1 MRRILLAMT
10 ALAAAATLQAP
21 ARASSHRE
29 APMIAGMPR
38 LDASDFFL
46 FRSYEPS
53 RFNYVTMIA
62 DYVPLQDPGGGPNF
76 YNMEHNGYYDIN
88 VDSDGTGK
96 PTYTFRFRFS
106 AVTRNLSVPVGG
118 VNVPI
123 ALINAGQI
131 TPSSNAAQNVVESY
145 TISLVTYARNG
156 TSIETRLKSTDGRDT
171 FPKPADRIGDKS
183 IPDYAAYASG
193 FTYEIAVPGCGNG
206 RVFVG
211 QRKDPFVVNLGETFD
226 LVNYAHPIGEQFKAS
241 AQDDL
246 AGKNV
251 TSIVWE
257 IQSACLTHV
266 GDPVVGA
273 WTTSS
278 LGTTAANG
286 TTTYT
291 QVSRLAN
298 PLVNELVI
306 GLKDK
311 DKFNAS
317 LPANDAQFAT
327 YVTNPTVPA
336 LIQAL
341 FPTTT
346 APTKIPRADLVA
358 VFLTG
363 IAGLNAPS
371 PLRTASEE
379 MRLNTS
385 IPPTGYGLQNR
396 LGVIGGDNAGYPNGR
411 RPGDDVVDITLR
423 VAMGKLYTLGLYG
436 QPSDAP
442 SGSLEFTDGAYT
454 DQTHYLKV
462 FPYVMPPLSDSPQP
476 AHP

>member
-1 MRRILLAMT
+1 MKRFLLT
-10 ALAAAATLQAP
+10 ATSILAAAAMQAP

-46 FRSYEPS
+46 FRSYEPG
-53 RFNYVTMIA
+53 RTNYVTMIA

-76 YNMEHNGYYDIN
+76 YDMEHNGYYDMN

-96 PTYTFRFRFS
+96 PTYTFRFR
-106 AVTRNLSVPVGG
+106 VYPVNRNITVPVGG
-118 VNVPI
+118 KNVPI
-123 ALINAGQI
+123 SLINAGPI
-131 TPSSNAAQNVVESY
+131 TATDDSAQNTGEVY
-145 TISLVTYARNG
+145 TISLVTYRNG
-156 TSIETRLKSTDGRDT
+156 VASETLLKDT
-171 FPKPADRIGDKS
+171 GGQTLFQKPADRIGDKS
-183 IPDYAAYASG
+183 IPNYAAYAAS
-193 FTYEIAVPGCGNG
+193 FTHDIVVPGCGTG

-226 LVNYAHPIGEQFKAS
+226 LVNYVHPIGEQFNAS
-241 AQDDL
+241 AMDDL

-273 WTTSS
+273 WTTSD
-278 LGTTAANG
+278 LGSRDSHGNTS
-286 TTTYT
+286 YQ

-311 DKFNAS
+311 DKFNMS

-327 YVTNPTVPA
+327 YVTNPTIPA

-341 FPTTT
+341 YPTLK

-363 IAGLNAPS
+363 IAGLNAPAH
-371 PLRTASEE
+371 LYQASEE

-385 IPPTGYGLQNR
+385 TPITPYGSQSR
-396 LGVIGGDNAGYPNGR
+396 LGVIGGDKAGYPNGR

-423 VAMGKLYTLGLYG
+423 VAMGRLYALGLYG
-436 QPSDAP
+436 KASDAP
-442 SGSLEFTDGAYT
+442 AGLVDLTDGAYT
-454 DQTHYLKV
+454 DDTHYLTA
-462 FPYVMPPLSDSPQP
+462 FPYVMPPLSDSHQP
-476 AHP
+476 AHE